1 MPGSGFPLETG
12 DGPILLR
19 LLCLDIGTDALLC
32 MSQLGR
38 GCSISLLWL
47 RHPPRI
53 DNARR
58 SNRSCMILYV
68 LIFRISVPPFYVWTT
83 RRLRQR
89 LWAFDHTFGNAFQS
103 SHADAR
109 KPNLPKQNNCDASDI
124 KIGAGQPRR
133 TYSHDAKTPYI
144 LQGICNTLK
153 LEILQHPATLILRPS
168 ASDTSAHSSRHC
180 AELGLYSLGL
190 LEWAPKNLTRLGVE
204 GFLRLWEARTGVLAD
219 V

>member
-68 LIFRISVPPFYVWTT
+68 LIFRVSVPPFYVWTT

-103 SHADAR
+103 SHADSR
-109 KPNLPKQNNCDASDI
+109 KPNLPKQNKCDASDI
-124 KIGAGQPRR
+124 KIGLANPVAP
-133 TYSHDAKTPYI
+133 TAMMPKHLTSFKESATPE
-144 LQGICNTLK
+144 
-153 LEILQHPATLILRPS
+153 LEILQHPATLILDLQPLTHRPTARVIALNLACTAS
-168 ASDTSAHSSRHC
+168 ASWSGHQKTLRD
-180 AELGLYSLGL
+180 LGL
-190 LEWAPKNLTRLGVE
+190 KV
-204 GFLRLWEARTGVLAD
+204 F
-219 V
+219 